1 MASAPSDFQTQLDKL
16 IEKEKTA
23 RINNDHLVSVSILKD
38 IITLCRDAQ
47 EWQRL
52 NDQIAYLMNRRGQSK
67 KAQID
72 MIQLAMSWLPAT
84 DEPQRT
90 KLI

>member
-38 IITLCRDAQ
+38 IVTPITFRSHSA
-47 EWQRL
+47 ET
-52 NDQIAYLMNRRGQSK
+52 RRNGKDSMTRSP
-67 KAQID
+67 I
-72 MIQLAMSWLPAT
+72 S
-84 DEPQRT
+84 
-90 KLI
+90 